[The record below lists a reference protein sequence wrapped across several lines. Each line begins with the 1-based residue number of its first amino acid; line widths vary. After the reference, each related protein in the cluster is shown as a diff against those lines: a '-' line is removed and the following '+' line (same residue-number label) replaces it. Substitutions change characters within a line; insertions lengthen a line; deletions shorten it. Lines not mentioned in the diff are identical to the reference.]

1 MIQRSPFHKV
11 LSLVWIQTQSKCKA
25 KLLLVSKE
33 TTPFNSCS
41 PDITQVRCGSSFS
54 CLYTICNMHKLIN
67 NHAETPSCNKDYS
80 DNNKPFKTNYC
91 SKILYQNTL
100 SYWLRSQMSMSNG
113 LWLSGNIDVI
123 KVATLPLPK
132 EECCCHKPILICLRV
147 SANCKMYGKRKPSSK
162 FKELPFNVSF

>member
-1 MIQRSPFHKV
+1 MNP
-11 LSLVWIQTQSKCKA
+11 TQSKCKA

-123 KVATLPLPK
+123 KVAT
-132 EECCCHKPILICLRV
+132 V
-147 SANCKMYGKRKPSSK
+147 SVPVPVPVPVRAYVRPSVCTAQFSRYLDEN
-162 FKELPFNVSF
+162 FMEGVFQYYLEVLFLVF